1 MPHGDGRFPFGI
13 ALAGL
18 LEKMQGTRCHGSDDD
33 LVVQIRVVPHGLDEP
48 VVGVEQLLG
57 FLCGELAGVGE

>member
-1 MPHGDGRFPFGI
+1 
-13 ALAGL
+13 
-18 LEKMQGTRCHGSDDD
+18 MQGTRCHGSDDD